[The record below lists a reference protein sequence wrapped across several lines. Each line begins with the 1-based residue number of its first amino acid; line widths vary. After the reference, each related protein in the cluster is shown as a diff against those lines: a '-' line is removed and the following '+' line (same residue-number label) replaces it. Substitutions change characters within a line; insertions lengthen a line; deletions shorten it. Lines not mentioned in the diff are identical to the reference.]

1 MNVKYSKHYNVFF
14 NLFDMKQVVVTEISG
29 GTSPINVFISD
40 IYGNNETF
48 LGVINGTVP
57 PEVEFN
63 TVIPAIFQTA
73 NEILLKMVDD
83 NGCQV
88 FKVLTCE
95 FGDFI
100 ITQNGIIIITQNGGG
115 LIVQS
120 TVE

>member
-1 MNVKYSKHYNVFF
+1 MIVKYSKHYNVLF
-14 NLFDMKQVVVTEISG
+14 NLFKMKQVVVREISG

-40 IYGNNETF
+40 INGNNETF
-48 LGVINGTVP
+48 LGIINGTVP
-57 PEVEFN
+57 PEIEFN

-100 ITQNGIIIITQNGGG
+100 ITQDGIIIITQNGGG